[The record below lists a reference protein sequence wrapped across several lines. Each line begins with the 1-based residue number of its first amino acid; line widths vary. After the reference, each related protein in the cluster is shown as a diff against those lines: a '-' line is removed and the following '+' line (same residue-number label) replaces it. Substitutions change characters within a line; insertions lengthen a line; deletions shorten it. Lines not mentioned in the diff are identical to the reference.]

1 MPAAIGG
8 CRNPVRDRLT
18 RESLRALMHE
28 LSRSVGKDGHYCVYL
43 VGGGTAVLEGWR
55 ASSVDVDL
63 HAPRDDIF
71 RDVQAIKE
79 RLHLNIDLVRP
90 EHFVPP
96 LKGSADRHVFIETVG
111 RVSFYH
117 YDPCAQL
124 LSKIVRGF
132 ERDLADARSF
142 IKSGMV
148 NAEQFRRLVR
158 AIPDEAWSKY
168 PRHSP
173 PAVRQAVDEFL
184 AGLDQLPVE

>member
-1 MPAAIGG
+1 
-8 CRNPVRDRLT
+8 
-18 RESLRALMHE
+18 MHE
-28 LSRSVGKDGHYCVYL
+28 LARSAGKDGHYNVYL

-55 ASSVDVDL
+55 ASSVDADL
-63 HAPRDDIF
+63 YAARDDIF

-79 RLHLNIDLVRP
+79 RLQLNIELVRP

-96 LKGSADRHVFIETVG
+96 LQGSAGRHVFIETVG

-142 IKSGMV
+142 VSSGMV
-148 NAEQFRRLVR
+148 DIEQFRGLVR
-158 AIPDEAWSKY
+158 AIPELAWSKY

-173 PAVRQAVDEFL
+173 VAVRKAVDDFL
-184 AGLDQLPVE
+184 SGMP